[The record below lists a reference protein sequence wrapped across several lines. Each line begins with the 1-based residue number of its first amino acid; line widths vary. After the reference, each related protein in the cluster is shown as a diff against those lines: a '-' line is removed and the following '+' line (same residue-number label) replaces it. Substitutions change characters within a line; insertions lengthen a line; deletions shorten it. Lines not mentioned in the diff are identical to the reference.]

1 MIDWKQTFRRFLCV
15 AVCLTTGMTRAVD
28 AEPPPRLR
36 PGLQNIDWETPEAM
50 TPEEATLVAAL
61 ERPMIT
67 GMNVQAALECWFDGR
82 AAVAAGDAGAA
93 GAAFARG
100 LDQLGDVQP
109 LPKPEWAPNPDGT
122 LELLKSFSFPENHGV
137 RSHIVVWT
145 VANLKQHGILL
156 APESPDR
163 TRRFPLLLYSH
174 GAAFGVPLYAL
185 PWLARMCREGYVI
198 VGPAYRGETLFAT
211 RQAIPGMDYTCE
223 GKIENLDGEVDDA
236 LSAVAGAFKLPFVQ
250 PGKFAIIGHS
260 FGAGIGLLVTTRTT
274 DVACMVSYD
283 AWLTN
288 PFRYVWDR
296 MRRGPNNW
304 LSWAEYCN
312 QPVADQ
318 LAGLMK
324 RSIVHNAERIN
335 CPLLLFMGGAYD
347 GSVFHQ
353 SHADLIAELRK
364 YGKDFTYDLVPDGGH
379 NFVLYY
385 DSKPATYAYAVH
397 MEFLKTRFPPSRPDL
412 CGAKAAPAA
421 VAQPEPTP
429 EPPATREPAQVK

>member
-1 MIDWKQTFRRFLCV
+1 MCSRVCDTSRYAILTVCL
-15 AVCLTTGMTRAVD
+15 AVCLTATLVPADET
-28 AEPPPRLR
+28 EPQLKLR
-36 PGLQNIDWETPEAM
+36 PGLQNIDWEMPQAM
-50 TPEEATLVAAL
+50 SPEEAALVAAL
-61 ERPMIT
+61 EKPMVA
-67 GMNVQAALECWFDGR
+67 GMNVRAALECWFDGR
-82 AAVAAGDAGAA
+82 AAVDAKDTAAAK
-93 GAAFARG
+93 AAFEKG
-100 LDQLGDVQP
+100 LAQLNDLQP
-109 LPKPEWAPNPDGT
+109 LPKPECGPNPDGT
-122 LELLKSFSFPENHGV
+122 LEMLSSFSFPENDGV
-137 RSHIVVWT
+137 RSYIVSWT
-145 VANLKQHGILL
+145 VDTLKQYGVLFV
-156 APESPDR
+156 PESPDR
-163 TRRFPLLLYSH
+163 ARRFPLLLYTH

-198 VGPAYRGETLFAT
+198 IGPAFRGETLFAA
-211 RQAIPGMDYTCE
+211 RQKIPGMDYTCE
-223 GKIENLDGEVDDA
+223 GKIENLDGEVNDA
-236 LSAVAGAFKLPFVQ
+236 LSAVAGALKLPFVE

-260 FGAGIGLLVTTRTT
+260 FGAGSGLLVTTRTK

-288 PFRYVWDR
+288 PLRFAWDR

-312 QPVADQ
+312 QPVPDQ

-364 YGKDFTYDLVPDGGH
+364 YGKEFTYDVVPDGGH

-385 DSKPATYAYAVH
+385 DSKPAVYAYAIH
-397 MEFLKTRFPPSRPDL
+397 MQFLKKWFPPNPPN
-412 CGAKAAPAA
+412 ATAAPAA
-421 VAQPEPTP
+421 PQPQPTPEPPKTQEPTP
-429 EPPATREPAQVK
+429 EP